1 MLPALTLFSIYARIP
16 HPVVAVART
25 IRTGGCGYSVVVQ
38 GTHVDFGAL
47 AMRERINSAESVL
60 RDPLRLIRSWR
71 EDADLSWPLGW
82 QLAKRNI
89 QARYRQT
96 LLGYAWA
103 ILPALGATVA
113 FVLMRSANLLNT
125 GEPEIPYPVYAFIGA
140 LFWQL
145 FATAVSQPM
154 EVIQGNKALLTK
166 VQFPRESLLIA
177 AGLLILH
184 DLLVKLA
191 VLPILYITFGV
202 WPDGDIVYLPLI
214 ILAFLIFGGAIGI
227 LLAPLNLIFNDVG
240 MLVKIILSLMILVS
254 PVGYVVPKEGWLK
267 DVIVYNPL
275 TPLLDAVRGALT
287 TMPMPDFAAW
297 ATVGFLGFMLLVI
310 ALLFYLIA
318 LPIVVE
324 RQSA

>member
-1 MLPALTLFSIYARIP
+1 
-16 HPVVAVART
+16 
-25 IRTGGCGYSVVVQ
+25 
-38 GTHVDFGAL
+38 
-47 AMRERINSAESVL
+47 MRERINSAESVL
-60 RDPLRLIRSWR
+60 RDPGRLIRSWR

-96 LLGYAWA
+96 LLGYVWA
-103 ILPALGATVA
+103 ILPALGATLA
-113 FVLMRSANLLNT
+113 FVLLRSANLLNT
-125 GEPEIPYPVYAFIGA
+125 GEPEVPYPVYAFIGA

-154 EVIQGNKALLTK
+154 EVVQSNKGLLTK

-191 VLPILYITFGV
+191 FLPVLYIAFGV
-202 WPDGDIVYLPLI
+202 FPDGDIVYLPLI
-214 ILAFLIFGGAIGI
+214 VLVFLVFGGAIGI
-227 LLAPLNLIFNDVG
+227 LLSPLNMIFNDVG
-240 MLVKIILSLMILVS
+240 MLVKIVLSLMILVS

-267 DVIVYNPL
+267 DVIAYNPL

-287 TMPMPDFAAW
+287 TMPMPDVSAW
-297 ATVGFLGFMLLVI
+297 ATVGITGLMLMVI

>member
-1 MLPALTLFSIYARIP
+1 
-16 HPVVAVART
+16 
-25 IRTGGCGYSVVVQ
+25 
-38 GTHVDFGAL
+38 
-47 AMRERINSAESVL
+47 MRERINSAESVL
-60 RDPLRLIRSWR
+60 RDPLRLIRAWR
-71 EDADLSWPLGW
+71 EDSHLSWPLGW

-96 LLGYAWA
+96 ILGYAWA
-103 ILPALGATVA
+103 ILPAFGATIA
-113 FVLMRSANLLNT
+113 FVLMKSANLLNT
-125 GEPEIPYPVYAFIGA
+125 GEPEVPYPVYAFIGA

-145 FATAVSQPM
+145 FATAVTSPM
-154 EVIQGNKALLTK
+154 EVVQGNKGLLTK

-177 AGLLILH
+177 AGLLMLH

-191 VLPILYITFGV
+191 CLPILALAFGA
-202 WPDGDIVYLPLI
+202 WPDADIVYLPLI
-214 ILAFLIFGGAIGI
+214 VLVFLVFGGAIGI
-227 LLAPLNLIFNDVG
+227 LLAPCNLIFKDVA
-240 MLVKIILSLMILVS
+240 MLAKIILSLMILIS
-254 PVGYVVPKEGWLK
+254 PVGYVVPEEGWLK
-267 DVIVYNPL
+267 DVLAYNPL

-297 ATVGFLGFMLLVI
+297 GTIGLLGLMLMIV